1 MRSAVLQPL
10 LFHPICLIRKEVK
23 NVAKRTCIGFIH
35 FGEFAS
41 LATNGRIFLIL
52 DVEYFGKPS
61 TCSCKLIGF
70 KFCVLALGAFPVFV
84 LHYFTPIMAL
94 FPFLFGLI
102 EGQDR
107 PRSTILIIDAIFF

>member
-1 MRSAVLQPL
+1 LQPL
-10 LFHPICLIRKEVK
+10 LLRPIFLIRKEVK
-23 NVAKRTCIGFIH
+23 NVAKRTCIGFIN

-52 DVEYFGKPS
+52 DIEYFGKPS

-84 LHYFTPIMAL
+84 LHFFTPIMAL
-94 FPFLFGLI
+94 FPFIFGLI

-107 PRSTILIIDAIFF
+107 PWSSILIFGVGLF